1 MNDLGVQDP
10 PLFCLLPV
18 LNITRK
24 TKINEVDIYMFKYKN
39 KNTRTRCEI
48 CPNSAIKAP
57 KRR

>member
-10 PLFCLLPV
+10 PLVCLLPV
-18 LNITRK
+18 LN
-24 TKINEVDIYMFKYKN
+24 IYMFKYKN